1 MRRGCSL
8 VAASKGGRRGR
19 LKPIGGDVPALTT
32 RAASRLAPGSGGGHR
47 DTFRILSPAASQT
60 MATFPSRLLL
70 ALVLPAL
77 LGAAEQKH
85 RVDSPAALREALRR
99 AVPGD
104 RIQLKDGVHQ
114 LDATLSIRSGGTAD
128 RPLVIE
134 AETLHG
140 AELTGSHGIAIGE
153 SAEHVVIRGLRLTH
167 AAGRFTVAAGARHI
181 RITRNQ
187 FRCSGDGVMLS
198 ISGDDVEVDHNE
210 FAEKTTTGAMLAL
223 AGAGQQVA
231 RRAWIHHNLFRDF
244 VAPLG
249 SNSEMLRVG
258 LSVTGLSVGRA
269 LVEHNLFLRARGETR
284 LISNRSSG
292 NVYRHNTFAESPTA
306 QVDLRHGNEVEF
318 YGNFLRGT
326 EGLRLFGDRHRV
338 HGNYFES
345 NYAGISLGNGTV
357 ESAGPGA
364 PAAAMDRPDDC
375 AIVFNTFV
383 DNRTHLQLARAAG
396 ERLGARN
403 ITVAHNVFQGGTTVA
418 RIDGPYAGA
427 VWQGNFLGPRVSPGQ
442 MPPEGY
448 TRGNLQLQA
457 AADGLQRPAPSSP
470 LLDAGS
476 RDFPFVQVD
485 LDGQPR
491 GDRPDAGADEVST
504 APASARPLRPEDVGP
519 GARTAAATGSTP

>member
-1 MRRGCSL
+1 
-8 VAASKGGRRGR
+8 
-19 LKPIGGDVPALTT
+19 
-32 RAASRLAPGSGGGHR
+32 
-47 DTFRILSPAASQT
+47 

-70 ALVLPAL
+70 ALVLPGL

-244 VAPLG
+244 AAPLG

-427 VWQGNFLGPRVSPGQ
+427 VWKGNFLGPRVSPGQ

>member
-1 MRRGCSL
+1 MFSFLPRPSMVTL
-8 VAASKGGRRGR
+8 
-19 LKPIGGDVPALTT
+19 
-32 RAASRLAPGSGGGHR
+32 
-47 DTFRILSPAASQT
+47 
-60 MATFPSRLLL
+60 PSRLLL
-70 ALVLPAL
+70 ALVLPGL
-77 LGAAEQKH
+77 LGAAEQP
-85 RVDSPAALREALRR
+85 RPVDSPAALREALRR

-104 RIQLKDGVHQ
+104 RIRLKDGVHR
-114 LDATLSIRSGGTAD
+114 LEATLSIRSGGTAD
-128 RPLVIE
+128 RPLIIE
-134 AETLHG
+134 AETVGG

-153 SAEHVVIRGLRLTH
+153 SAEHVIIRGFRLTH

-187 FRCSGDGVMLS
+187 FRCAGDGAMLS

-231 RRAWIHHNLFRDF
+231 RRTWIHHNLFRDF
-244 VAPLG
+244 AAPIG
-249 SNSEMLRVG
+249 SGSEMLRVG

-269 LVEHNLFLRARGETR
+269 LVEHNLFLRARGETK
-284 LISNRSSG
+284 LVSNRSSG

-306 QVDLRHGNEVEF
+306 QFDLRHGNEVEF

-326 EGLRLFGDRHRV
+326 EGLRIFGDRHRV

-383 DNRTHLQLARAAG
+383 DNRTHLQLARATG

-418 RIDGPYAGA
+418 RIEGPYAGA
-427 VWQGNFLGPRVSPGQ
+427 VWKGNFLGPRVSPGQ

-448 TRGNLQLQA
+448 TRGNLQLQP

-476 RDFPFVQVD
+476 RDFPFVEVD

-491 GDRPDAGADEVST
+491 GDRPDAGADEVT
-504 APASARPLRPEDVGP
+504 AAPVSARPLRPEDVGP
-519 GARTAAATGSTP
+519 AARTAGSTGSAP